1 MTNPVRE
8 QIDDLLLFND
18 AEALKLLDNM
28 AKKHDIPQAAL
39 EELLAWERA
48 QQIRKIAY
56 GRTEM
61 FDKVLDHPD
70 YWGNTK

>member
-1 MTNPVRE
+1 MTNPIRE

-18 AEALKLLDNM
+18 AEALKLLESM
-28 AKKHDIPQAAL
+28 AKKYNIPQAAL

-48 QQIRKIAY
+48 QQIRKTAY

-61 FDKVLDHPD
+61 FDKVLDNSD
-70 YWGNTK
+70 YWGDTK

>member
-1 MTNPVRE
+1 MTNPIRE
-8 QIDDLLLFND
+8 QIDDLLLFYD
-18 AEALKLLDNM
+18 TEALKLLENT
-28 AKKHDIPQAAL
+28 AKKHHIPQAAL
-39 EELLAWERA
+39 EELLAWERT

-61 FDKVLDHPD
+61 FDKVLDNPD